1 MKIETI
7 KKLSKQRRK
16 FYIGSSLNI
25 THINRQ
31 LAFLTPIL
39 DDAIDKIKYAQQKQ
53 ALLSPIKETAQIFEY
68 VKNNNKKKAAI
79 YALDYLIFCFSHG
92 CCTIKKFIRR
102 ELMFLLERINH
113 FIAYELK
120 EIIQPSTFF
129 CFNFLKA
136 LKKHL

>member
-39 DDAIDKIKYAQQKQ
+39 DDAIDKIC
-53 ALLSPIKETAQIFEY
+53 TT
-68 VKNNNKKKAAI
+68 KAS
-79 YALDYLIFCFSHG
+79 Y
-92 CCTIKKFIRR
+92 
-102 ELMFLLERINH
+102 
-113 FIAYELK
+113 
-120 EIIQPSTFF
+120 IIT
-129 CFNFLKA
+129 N
-136 LKKHL
+136 